1 MVFRHIIKSES
12 KDKKLNG
19 MLDRL
24 DQYFYGVLELI
35 PAGDVMQNCS
45 VEDLCKMKTKY
56 DETVKITNDF
66 TDLLVEEHD
75 TLNMIDTK
83 LDGLES
89 MLKDIQKTLEEKT
102 MSKAELAKALDMPES
117 TVRERLK

>member
-12 KDKKLNG
+12 KDKKLNE
-19 MLDRL
+19 MLNRL

-89 MLKDIQKTLEEKT
+89 MLKDIQEQLKK
-102 MSKAELAKALDMPES
+102 SK
-117 TVRERLK
+117 

>member
-12 KDKKLNG
+12 KDKKLNE

-35 PAGDVMQNCS
+35 PAQDVMQNCTA
-45 VEDLCKMKTKY
+45 EELCKMKTKF

-66 TDLLVEEHD
+66 ADLVVAEHD
-75 TLNMIDTK
+75 KLEIIDTK
-83 LDGLES
+83 LDGLEE
-89 MLKDIQKTLEEKT
+89 MLKEIKRK
-102 MSKAELAKALDMPES
+102 LD
-117 TVRERLK
+117 K